1 MPRMNPH
8 HRLPRYRSRGLSLIE
23 LMVALTI
30 GLAVLG
36 GVLAMMM
43 NGMRANAESM
53 KAIRLNQEM
62 RAAMDLMVRDVRR
75 AGYRKGYSSTIGA
88 GQTVENTVRILDSG
102 GRIEFQYD
110 GDDDGVLNST
120 SESFGFKLEA
130 GALKYTR
137 NALAATPDW
146 QPLTD
151 PNVTT
156 ITALSFCYWPS
167 LSTQCLTQVPSDAK
181 VTLTGTTQVSV
192 YAVRIT
198 MSAQLKNDAATLR
211 RLTETIRVRNDR
223 FDM

>member
-1 MPRMNPH
+1 MSSRGHLSH
-8 HRLPRYRSRGLSLIE
+8 HRSRGLSLIE

-43 NGMRANAESM
+43 NSMRANAESM
-53 KAIRLNQEM
+53 KTIRLNQEM

-75 AGYRKGYSSTIGA
+75 AGYRKGFSSTIGS
-88 GQTVENTVRILDSG
+88 GQTVENTVHILDNG

-110 GDDDGVLNST
+110 EDDDGMLNTS

-137 NALAATPDW
+137 NALASPPVW
-146 QPLTD
+146 QSITD
-151 PNVTT
+151 PKVTT
-156 ITALSFCYWPS
+156 LTALSFCYWPS
-167 LSTQCLTQVPSDAK
+167 VATQCLTQVPAEAK
-181 VTLTGTTQVSV
+181 SVSTGSAQVSV

-198 MSAQLKNDAATLR
+198 ISAQVKNDAATSR

-223 FDM
+223 FDK